1 MFKWFEKIF
10 EVQPLVET
18 LKPVKVVKQKPVVVP
33 SKKEL
38 AKLTKKAL
46 ENLGRTHK
54 IELDRR
60 ETKDKL
66 VAQLHKHIK
75 SLNK

>member
-10 EVQPLVET
+10 AVTPREIKKEKPLV
-18 LKPVKVVKQKPVVVP
+18 LVP